1 MTTNRADVCAM
12 GLELPAWAD
21 GAARFALRVCGAL
34 GCERWDVSLVFC
46 TDAFIRDLNR
56 RYRGKDEATDVLS
69 FPQDGPPAAD
79 GTLNAGELKTGK
91 LKAGE
96 LMTGKLKAGKP
107 VGGDIVISLE
117 TLAENC
123 KAFGVDMDEELRR
136 LLIHGILHL
145 SGLDHATLAPDEPM
159 LALQEELLAELAAPP
174 MSN

>member
-1 MTTNRADVCAM
+1 MKQGTNRADVCAM

-46 TDAFIRDLNR
+46 TDAFIRDLNL
-56 RYRGKDEATDVLS
+56 RYRGRDEATDVLS
-69 FPQDGPPAAD
+69 FPQDGVPSAD
-79 GTLNAGELKTGK
+79 GTL
-91 LKAGE
+91 KAGE
-96 LMTGKLKAGKP
+96 PA
-107 VGGDIVISLE
+107 GGDIVISLE

-123 KAFGVDMDEELRR
+123 RVFGVDMDEELRR

-145 SGLDHATLAPDEPM
+145 SGLDHATLVPDEPM
-159 LALQEELLAELAAPP
+159 LALQERLLKQ

>member
-1 MTTNRADVCAM
+1 M

-46 TDAFIRDLNR
+46 TDAFIRDLNL
-56 RYRGKDEATDVLS
+56 RYRGRDEATDVLS
-69 FPQDGPPAAD
+69 FPQDGPPSAG
-79 GTLNAGELKTGK
+79 GTLKAGKLKTGGLK
-91 LKAGE
+91 ADGLKTGGLKADGLKADGLKAGE
-96 LMTGKLKAGKP
+96 PA
-107 VGGDIVISLE
+107 GGDIVISLE

-123 KAFGVDMDEELRR
+123 RVFGVDMDEELRR

-159 LALQEELLAELAAPP
+159 LALQERLLAELGGW
-174 MSN
+174 